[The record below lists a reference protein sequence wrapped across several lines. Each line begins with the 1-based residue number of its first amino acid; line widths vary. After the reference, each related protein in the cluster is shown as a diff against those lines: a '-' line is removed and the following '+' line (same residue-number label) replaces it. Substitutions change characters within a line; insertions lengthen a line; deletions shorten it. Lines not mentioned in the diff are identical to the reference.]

1 MSRVT
6 RAALGLVLGLF
17 LSAAWATPA
26 RALPPA
32 ANASPHAALQ
42 NANRISGYVFN
53 ESRRPLADVYVE
65 LMNEVYAT
73 LVRVRTNGAGF
84 YTFVGLS
91 TGNFK
96 IKVLPYGTDFEEQ
109 TKDVTIYN
117 ISVVAGAGGSSE
129 QVDFYLK
136 VREGGAGAASGPFA
150 APGTV
155 FAQEVPAEARKHYER
170 GIALLREKKDKEAFA
185 SLKRSL
191 EIFPSYYQALDRL
204 GGEYV
209 LRGYK
214 EAAFI
219 LLTKA
224 VEVNPR
230 GFSSLFG
237 LGMSQFQLGMMNE
250 AAESFRRAV
259 TVYDSSINAHMYLGL
274 TLQRAGKL
282 AQAEAAL
289 LRAREVGKGRTPEV
303 HWHLARLYGDQK
315 RYAEAADSLELYLKS
330 QPENPDPQKVA
341 EIQQLIRQLRGKAA
355 KG

>member
-17 LSAAWATPA
+17 LSAAWAPAA
-26 RALPPA
+26 RALSSA
-32 ANASPHAALQ
+32 VNNSAHAVLQ
-42 NANRISGYVFN
+42 DRNRISGHVFV
-53 ESRRPLADVYVE
+53 EARRPLGDVYVE

-73 LVRVRTNGAGF
+73 LARVRTNGSGF
-84 YTFVGLS
+84 YTFDRLS

-96 IKVLPYGTDFEEQ
+96 IRVLPYGTDFEEQ

-117 ISVVAGAGGSSE
+117 ISIVAGGGVSSE

-136 VREGGAGAASGPFA
+136 KRENTVSGPFA

-155 FAQEVPAEARKHYER
+155 FAQDVPSEARKHYER
-170 GIALLREKKDKEAFA
+170 GVALLNEKKEKEAFA

-191 EIFPSYYQALDRL
+191 EIFPRYYMALDRL
-204 GGEYV
+204 GVEYV
-209 LRGYK
+209 LRGHK
-214 EAAFI
+214 EAAYI
-219 LLTKA
+219 LLTEA
-224 VEVNPR
+224 VKVNPR
-230 GFSSLFG
+230 GFSSLFALG
-237 LGMSQFQLGMMNE
+237 LSQFQLGMTNE
-250 AAESFRRAV
+250 AVESFRRAV
-259 TVYDSSINAHMYLGL
+259 AVYDNSINAHMYLGL
-274 TLQRAGKL
+274 ALRRAGKL

-303 HWHLARLYGDQK
+303 HWHLARLYGEQK
-315 RYAEAADSLELYLKS
+315 RYADAADSLELYLKN
-330 QPENPDPQKVA
+330 QPDNPDPQKVA

>member
-6 RAALGLVLGLF
+6 RAALGLVLGLS
-17 LSAAWATPA
+17 LSAAWAPPA
-26 RALPPA
+26 RALPSSA
-32 ANASPHAALQ
+32 ANTSPHAALQ
-42 NANRISGYVFN
+42 GRNRISGYVFT
-53 ESRRPLADVYVE
+53 EGRRPLSDVYVE

-73 LVRVRTNGAGF
+73 LARVRTNGAGF
-84 YTFVGLS
+84 YSFDGLS

-109 TKDVTIYN
+109 TKDITIYN
-117 ISVVAGAGGSSE
+117 ISVVAGAGASSE

-136 VREGGAGAASGPFA
+136 TSERAGTAGPFA

-155 FAQEVPAEARKHYER
+155 FAQEVPGEAKKHYER
-170 GIALLREKKDKEAFA
+170 GVALLREKKDKEAFA

-191 EIFPSYYQALDRL
+191 EIFPGYYQALDRL
-204 GGEYV
+204 GNEYV

-214 EAAFI
+214 EAANI
-219 LLTKA
+219 LLSKA

-237 LGMSQFQLGMMNE
+237 LGLSQFQLGLMNE
-250 AAESFRRAV
+250 AAESFRRA
-259 TVYDSSINAHMYLGL
+259 TAVYDNSINAHMYLGL
-274 TLQRAGKL
+274 TLKQAGKL

-289 LRAREVGKGRTPEV
+289 LRAREVSKGRTPEV

-330 QPENPDPQKVA
+330 QPEEPDPQKVA